1 MSQQA
6 PLINSDIP
14 CPVEGGDFHTPLTR
28 LTTTSMMCHQP
39 YQPIIL
45 IKACSL
51 WDSDEA
57 DSACGS
63 VGSVC
68 LGSAAP
74 AALAVAIAALAGRA
88 AELPPNGAV
97 NAAADAEEGDAND
110 DATDASDHGNCWIGP
125 MTT

>member
-1 MSQQA
+1 MA
-6 PLINSDIP
+6 N
-14 CPVEGGDFHTPLTR
+14 
-28 LTTTSMMCHQP
+28 
-39 YQPIIL
+39 
-45 IKACSL
+45 SL

-57 DSACGS
+57 ESACSFWDS